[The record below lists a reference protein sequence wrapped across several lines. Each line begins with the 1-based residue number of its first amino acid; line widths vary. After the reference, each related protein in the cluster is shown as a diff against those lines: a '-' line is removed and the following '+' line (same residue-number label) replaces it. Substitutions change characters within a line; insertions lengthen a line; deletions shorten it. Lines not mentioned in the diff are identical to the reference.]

1 MAMDLTHGTVSF
13 GAGLI
18 AGAMNS
24 VAGGG
29 TLLTFPTLIWLGLNS
44 RDRERHLQHRRRVAR
59 SVERNVRYYRRV
71 NWSTL
76 RTGAFSTWQF
86 PA

>member
-1 MAMDLTHGTVSF
+1 MAMDFTHGAVSF

-44 RDRERHLQHRRRVAR
+44 VTAIRFPNITRRPPSRPRILARRV
-59 SVERNVRYYRRV
+59 
-71 NWSTL
+71 
-76 RTGAFSTWQF
+76 
-86 PA
+86 